1 MRYLFTPEELTV
13 PSLLTLDTLVEEAR
27 RYLQGTLRAR
37 LEQGQT
43 EVALEEL
50 AALQEVSWERRARY
64 TFAFYTLY
72 RAELLRR
79 LCRWEEALAEL
90 KRARPWLQGRVDT
103 DARYDE
109 AIALYLEGMLHYRL
123 HAEQA
128 AREALLHTQALL
140 QRSEEDW
147 HYRLEDRKL
156 AIARRLSR
164 WIEGLL
170 SLQAATPPRAR
181 ILIVPL
187 YLSPAAF
194 PVIEPVAVPAEGGD
208 LKLVDRTYHCR
219 LLMEGERTLCPFC
232 DSFYFALR
240 VGEEEAPYLPDGRPG
255 DLVVMAWEAPRPL
268 RADVAFALRSF
279 RRYPDGRIVWE
290 DESQPVLKL
299 GGLPRMLCHV
309 EQTTPSAME
318 GVQGGTG

>member
-27 RYLQGTLRAR
+27 HYLQGTLRAR
-37 LEQGQT
+37 LEQGQM

-50 AALQEVSWERRARY
+50 AALQKVSWERRARY

-90 KRARPWLQGRVDT
+90 RRARPWLQGRVDT

-123 HAEQA
+123 HAERA
-128 AREALLHTQALL
+128 AREALLHTQTLL

-147 HYRLEDRKL
+147 RYRLEDRKL

-170 SLQAATPPRAR
+170 SLQAATPPRTR
-181 ILIVPL
+181 ILILPL
-187 YLSPAAF
+187 YLPPADF
-194 PVIEPVAVPAEGGD
+194 PVIEPIAVPAEGRD
-208 LKLVDRTYHCR
+208 LEVGSRTYRCR
-219 LLMEGERTLCPFC
+219 LLMEGERALCPFC

-255 DLVVMAWEAPRPL
+255 DLVVMAWEAPHPL
-268 RADVAFALRSF
+268 QADVAFALRSF

-309 EQTTPSAME
+309 EQTTPSTME